1 MINFDIVVIG
11 GGPGGLAAAISAHK
25 NGSKV
30 CLIEREAKLGGI
42 LKQCIHDGF
51 GLEYF
56 KEKLAG
62 PEYAQRFIDEFNSLN
77 IECYV
82 QTFVTKI
89 NKNDNGFILNLV
101 SQNGIEDIESKAIIF
116 ATGCRERTARQVSIH
131 GTRPAGIFTAGN
143 CQNYVNILGEK
154 TSNKCVILGSGDI
167 GLIMARRLT
176 LEGAKVLGVY
186 EAMPHPSGLVRNIQQ
201 CLNDFNIP
209 LYLSTTVT
217 KVFGKDRVE
226 AVEISKVDDKFNPIK
241 GSEEIIE
248 CDTLI
253 VSVGLIPENEL
264 VSTLDVEIDPMT
276 KGPVCD
282 QNYMTSIP
290 GIFSCG
296 NCFHVYDLA
305 DNVTKS
311 GLDAGKYASEYVNGT
326 LKQKDKFVVEIP
338 KKKAIDP
345 NKLICIGC
353 PNGCELDVKQENGE
367 IIVTGNKC
375 PRGVEFAKTE
385 LTHPTRSITSSVK
398 TTFKETPVLSVR
410 TSGEIPKEKIF
421 DVIKQINSVVL
432 DKHIKVG
439 DIVIEN
445 VLDLGVD
452 IVATNNL

>member
-154 TSNKCVILGSGDI
+154 ISNKCVILGSGNI

-186 EAMPHPSGLVRNIQQ
+186 EVMPHPSGLVRNIQQ

-209 LYLSTTVT
+209 LHLSTTVT

-241 GSEEIIE
+241 GTEEIIE

-264 VSTLDVEIDPMT
+264 VSTLNVEIDPMT

-282 QNYMTSIP
+282 QNYMTSVP

-311 GLDAGKYASEYVNGT
+311 GLDAGKYASEYVKGT
-326 LKQKDKFVVEIP
+326 LQQKDRFVVEIP

-375 PRGVEFAKTE
+375 PKGVEFAKTE

-398 TTFKETPVLSVR
+398 TIFKDTPVLSVR
-410 TSGEIPKEKIF
+410 TNGEIPKEKIF
-421 DVIKQINSVVL
+421 NVIKQINEVVL